1 MCYVD
6 VEVDSMESS
15 NSDDERERA
24 RRGVVVVA
32 KTSKRRAGLMRP
44 KSSDIPVKIKV

>member
-24 RRGVVVVA
+24 RRGVVA

>member
-24 RRGVVVVA
+24 RR
-32 KTSKRRAGLMRP
+32 AGLMRP